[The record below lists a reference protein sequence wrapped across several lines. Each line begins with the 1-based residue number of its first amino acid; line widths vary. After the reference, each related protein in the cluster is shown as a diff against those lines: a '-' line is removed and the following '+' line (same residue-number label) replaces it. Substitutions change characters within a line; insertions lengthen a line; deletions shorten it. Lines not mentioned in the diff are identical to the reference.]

1 MNCEYCSEP
10 LLPGDQ
16 VSRIVVNG
24 RPMHHECGARILLGT
39 LAHVEGRCGCYV
51 PGADEG
57 DPPGMTRRQAATA
70 TLAAYLARHRGRV
83 H

>member
-39 LAHVEGRCGCYV
+39 
-51 PGADEG
+51 GADEG
-57 DPPGMTRRQAATA
+57 DPPGMTRRQAAKA
-70 TLAAYLARHRGRV
+70 TLAAYLARHRGPV